1 MDVATSRARRRAR
14 SLRNA
19 LAVGLAAIA
28 TLGVAACSGGDSSSS
43 SSKPTTTLPHATN
56 IDMKLGDVSADS
68 AGPPL
73 TLSPE
78 QAQQVLD
85 LVTTYVQDATVKP
98 LRSGAPATADLAKV
112 FDAATLAPATTT
124 DRAVVFDEGLPK
136 VTGDLDVV
144 SSPVALLAL
153 GDQGGQLT
161 LVSAST
167 VVDVKAQTKVKGD
180 PLHIARKADF
190 VVQPDGFG
198 GWRITSYS
206 MVVTRDGAG
215 LSPTTTTTATATTTG
230 AAK

>member
-1 MDVATSRARRRAR
+1 MDDATSRARRRAR
-14 SLRNA
+14 SFRSA
-19 LAVGLAAIA
+19 LAAALAAVTA
-28 TLGVAACSGGDSSSS
+28 LGVAACSGDDSGATA
-43 SSKPTTTLPHATN
+43 KPTTTLSHATTV
-56 IDMKLGDVSADS
+56 DMKLGDVSADS

-85 LVTTYVQDATVKP
+85 LVTTYVQDATVQP
-98 LRSGAPATADLAKV
+98 LRSGVPATADLGKV

-124 DRAVVFDEGLPK
+124 DRGVVFDEGLPK

-144 SSPVALLAL
+144 SSPVTLLAL

-167 VVDVKAQTKVKGD
+167 VLDVKAQTTVKDD
-180 PLHIARKADF
+180 PLHIVRKADF

-215 LSPTTTTTATATTTG
+215 LSPTTTTTATATTVTG